1 MKQDKKQSISS
12 KAESSANAPMLD
24 SSAQLLGADF
34 SKKDLSQM
42 DFAKAVFSKL
52 DSAKLDFSKL
62 DFKEFSAQVLESIKS
77 RCSEWVAESKHAN
90 TIEMYSKINHG
101 KMMRSKLVLSILA
114 PTLTPSS
121 APALFADSALESKIP
136 ESKRAESKISESK
149 SPESKRADSTKSTD
163 SAKSTDSTAPAS
175 QLLHAKLS
183 KIIDLCAI
191 IELIQCA
198 SLLHDDVIDDA
209 STRRGK
215 PSINASF
222 GSKNAIMLGD
232 VLYSSAYV
240 KLCDF
245 APEIAKTIADS
256 VSQLARG
263 EIDDVFCGGN
273 FQPDLE
279 VYYRILS
286 DKTASLIAAS
296 AKAAALLGGL
306 DSSIYHAYGYNLGMA
321 FQIVDDILDITQDA
335 STLGKPAMNDIRE
348 GKSTLP
354 YILLYHTLKSDER
367 EVFLRAFMKA
377 DEESIATIKSMLLDS
392 DSIARAKDIAK
403 DFIHKATQAI
413 ERENNARL
421 MQIATSVIERSF

>member
-1 MKQDKKQSISS
+1 MKQDKRQSISS

-34 SKKDLSQM
+34 SQI
-42 DFAKAVFSKL
+42 
-52 DSAKLDFSKL
+52 DFSRL
-62 DFKEFSAQVLESIKS
+62 DFKEFSAQALESIKS
-77 RCSEWVAESKHAN
+77 RCSEWVAESKHTN
-90 TIEMYSKINHG
+90 TIEMYNKINHG

-121 APALFADSALESKIP
+121 APALFADSALESKSQESKHAESKIP
-136 ESKRAESKISESK
+136 ESKRTDSAESIDSI
-149 SPESKRADSTKSTD
+149 DSTKP
-163 SAKSTDSTAPAS
+163 TAPAS

-245 APEIAKTIADS
+245 SPEIAKTIADS

-279 VYYRILS
+279 VYYRILG

-306 DSSIYHAYGYNLGMA
+306 DSSIYHAYGHNLGMA

-354 YILLYHTLKSDER
+354 YILLYQTLKSDER

-392 DSIARAKDIAK
+392 DSIVRAKDIAK

-413 ERENNARL
+413 EGENNARL

>member
-12 KAESSANAPMLD
+12 KAESSANAPILD

-34 SKKDLSQM
+34 SK
-42 DFAKAVFSKL
+42 
-52 DSAKLDFSKL
+52 LDFSKLNFSRL
-62 DFKEFSAQVLESIKS
+62 DFKEFSAQALESIKS

-114 PTLTPSS
+114 PTL
-121 APALFADSALESKIP
+121 FADSAP
-136 ESKRAESKISESK
+136 ESKSQ
-149 SPESKRADSTKSTD
+149 ESKRADF
-163 SAKSTDSTAPAS
+163 AKSTAHAS
-175 QLLHAKLS
+175 QLLRAKLS

-245 APEIAKTIADS
+245 SPEIAKTIADS

-306 DSSIYHAYGYNLGMA
+306 DSSIYHAYGHNLGMA
-321 FQIVDDILDITQDA
+321 FQIVDDILDITQDT

-354 YILLYHTLKSDER
+354 YILLYHTLKSDDR
-367 EVFLRAFMKA
+367 EVFLRAFMKT

-403 DFIHKATQAI
+403 DFIRKATQAI